1 MYKRK
6 VRDIKNFPNEEWRNI
21 KGYEGLYQVSNLGR
35 IKSLAKIVEIPPNK
49 QRSFVVIRHES
60 EFIRKPTSDGNY
72 LGFNTNDGK
81 RMYVHRAVA
90 SAFIPNPDN
99 KPEVNH
105 INGNKEDNRAVN
117 LEWTTRIENITHAR
131 KMGLYPKREAVNKR
145 AVVISKGLKVIRFDS
160 CQSAADYIGVPSCK
174 ITLACQKHIKTIKG
188 YTCDYAS

>member
-49 QRSFVVIRHES
+49 QRNFVVIRHES

-90 SAFIPNPDN
+90 
-99 KPEVNH
+99 
-105 INGNKEDNRAVN
+105 
-117 LEWTTRIENITHAR
+117 
-131 KMGLYPKREAVNKR
+131 
-145 AVVISKGLKVIRFDS
+145 
-160 CQSAADYIGVPSCK
+160 
-174 ITLACQKHIKTIKG
+174 
-188 YTCDYAS
+188 